1 MKAAVLGRGGRE
13 HALARRLAADLGE
26 GSVSV
31 WPGNPGIPGSTG
43 ELPRGP
49 ELMTALR
56 ERGVSLVVVG
66 PEALLAEGVADEL
79 RQEGFDVVGPSRD
92 ASKLET
98 SKAFAKELLLRHGIP
113 TARAVV
119 LDGPETDARLD
130 ELPSGGAV
138 VKFDG
143 LAEGKGVVVCDD
155 RASTRAALAELRAR
169 YGEVGPFLVEER
181 LTGPELSVMTFV
193 SDGSF
198 VVLPESRDHK
208 RLEDFDRGPNTG
220 GMGAFSPVP
229 GVDEALRTR
238 IDELVEKTVR
248 ALGRDGIAYRGFLYV
263 GLMLTPEGPKVLEFN
278 VRFGDPEAEAVLPR
292 IGGSFADLC
301 VQCARGFLDGARVT
315 VRPEHVLAVVLARRG
330 YPKAAEG
337 DPVRIPW
344 ASIEADATSHVCVAS
359 ADADGAH
366 LVLTKGRAL
375 VVVAEGSS
383 LDEAR
388 ERAYARVDRLA
399 LARPGLVFRRDIAD
413 VTSKARP
420 KRVAVLASGRGSNLR
435 ALHAATLPGGVLHG
449 LAEIVFVG
457 GDKPAALALA
467 FAKEHGIPTVGR
479 EKTGLTREAW
489 DKAMLADLAPFG
501 VDVVVLAGFMRVLS
515 QAFVEA
521 YAGRIVNVHPADTR
535 EHQGL
540 GGYEHAFEARRDE
553 TRITVHLVDAGLD
566 TGKILAQRSVDLR
579 GASTLEEVERR
590 GLAVEHMLYP
600 EAVRDFLLGRIGQ
613 EGT

>member
-13 HALARRLAADLGE
+13 HALARRLADDLGE

-31 WPGNPGIPGSTG
+31 WPGNAGIPGSTG

-49 ELMTALR
+49 ELVSALR
-56 ERGVSLVVVG
+56 ARGVTLVVVG
-66 PEALLAEGVADEL
+66 PEALLAEGVADDL
-79 RQEGFDVVGPSRD
+79 RQEGFDVVGPSREG
-92 ASKLET
+92 SKLET
-98 SKAFAKELLLRHGIP
+98 SKAFAKDLLRRHGIP

-119 LDGPETDARLD
+119 LEGPETDARLE
-130 ELPSGGAV
+130 ELPGAGAV

-155 RASTRAALAELRAR
+155 RSSTLSALRELRER
-169 YGEVGPFLVEER
+169 YGESGPFLVEER

-208 RLEDFDRGPNTG
+208 RLEDHDRGPNTG

-229 GVDEALRTR
+229 GVDEALRAR
-238 IDELVEKTVR
+238 IDEIVEKTVR
-248 ALGRDGIAYRGFLYV
+248 GLGRDGIAYRGFLYV
-263 GLMLTPEGPKVLEFN
+263 GLMLTPDGPKVLEFN

-292 IGGSFADLC
+292 IGGSFVDLC
-301 VQCARGFLDGARVT
+301 VQCARGFLGDARVV

-330 YPKAAEG
+330 YPKAASGES
-337 DPVRIPW
+337 VRI
-344 ASIEADATSHVCVAS
+344 ARAEIQADETSHVCVAS
-359 ADADGAH
+359 AEALGDD
-366 LVLTKGRAL
+366 LVLAKGRAL
-375 VVVAEGSS
+375 VVVAEGAS

-388 ERAYARVDRLA
+388 SRAYTRVER
-399 LARPGLVFRRDIAD
+399 LARPGLVFRRDIARTTPEA
-413 VTSKARP
+413 VRP
-420 KRVAVLASGRGSNLR
+420 KRIAVLASGRGSNLR

-449 LAEIVFVG
+449 IGEIVFVG
-457 GDKPAALALA
+457 GDKPDALALA
-467 FAKEHGIPTVGR
+467 FAKEQGIATSGR
-479 EKTGLTREAW
+479 AKTGLSREAW
-489 DKAMLADLAPFG
+489 DRAMLADLAPFD
-501 VDVVVLAGFMRVLS
+501 VDLVVLAGFMRVLS
-515 QAFVEA
+515 TAFVEA

-535 EHQGL
+535 EHRGL

-566 TGKILAQRSVDLR
+566 TGTILAQRSVDLR
-579 GASTLEEVERR
+579 GASTLDEVERR
-590 GLAVEHMLYP
+590 GLAVEHALYP

>member
-13 HALARRLAADLGE
+13 HALARRLTEDLGE

-31 WPGNPGIPGSTG
+31 WPGNAGISGSTG
-43 ELPRGP
+43 NLPRGP
-49 ELMTALR
+49 ELVAALR
-56 ERGVSLVVVG
+56 TRGVSLVVVG
-66 PEALLAEGVADEL
+66 PEALLAEGVADDL
-79 RQEGFDVVGPSRD
+79 RQEGFDVVGPSREG
-92 ASKLET
+92 SKLET
-98 SKAFAKELLLRHGIP
+98 SKAFAKDLLRRHGIP

-119 LDGPETDARLD
+119 LEGPETDARLE
-130 ELPSGGAV
+130 ELPGAGAV

-155 RASTRAALAELRAR
+155 RSSTLAALRELRDR
-169 YGEVGPFLVEER
+169 YGEAGPFLVEER

-229 GVDEALRTR
+229 GVDEALRTS
-238 IDELVEKTVR
+238 IDEIVEKTVR
-248 ALGRDGIAYRGFLYV
+248 GLGRDGIAYRGFLYV
-263 GLMLTPEGPKVLEFN
+263 GLMLTPDGPKVLEFN

-292 IGGSFADLC
+292 IGGSFVDLC
-301 VQCARGFLDGARVT
+301 VQCARGFLGDARVT

-330 YPKAAEG
+330 YPKEARGES
-337 DPVRIPW
+337 VRIPR
-344 ASIEADATSHVCVAS
+344 AELEADETSHVCVAS
-359 ADADGAH
+359 AEADGDA
-366 LVLTKGRAL
+366 LVLAKGRAL
-375 VVVAEGSS
+375 VVVAEGAS

-388 ERAYARVDRLA
+388 ARAYTRVER
-399 LARPGLVFRRDIAD
+399 LARPGLVFRRDIARTTPEA
-413 VTSKARP
+413 VRP
-420 KRVAVLASGRGSNLR
+420 KRIAVLASGRGSNLR
-435 ALHAATLPGGVLHG
+435 ALHATTLPGGVLHG
-449 LAEIVFVG
+449 IGEIVFVG
-457 GDKPAALALA
+457 GDKPDALALA
-467 FAKEHGIPTVGR
+467 FAKEQGIATSGR
-479 EKTGLTREAW
+479 AKTGLSREAW
-489 DKAMLADLAPFG
+489 DRAMLADLAPFD
-501 VDVVVLAGFMRVLS
+501 VDLVVLAGFMRVLS
-515 QAFVEA
+515 PTFVEA

-579 GASTLEEVERR
+579 GAATLDEVERR
-590 GLAVEHMLYP
+590 GLDVEHALYP